1 MANMWNTLEEISRD
15 ISQIQ
20 LEPETED
27 EKNSTQMKSKVETV
41 KAVPATAEDE
51 KSFSSRR
58 KKNVIRGFK
67 KRISPKSSSSEVK
80 HEAETI
86 DLRVNSGMSVTT
98 SVIYSKIL
106 HCTYVMHLITFQ
118 FQILIIIM

>member
-15 ISQIQ
+15 ISQIEP
-20 LEPETED
+20 EPETE
-27 EKNSTQMKSKVETV
+27 EMKSKVETV

-67 KRISPKSSSSEVK
+67 KRISPKNSSSDVK

-106 HCTYVMHLITFQ
+106 HNVVAQ
-118 FQILIIIM
+118 

>member
-15 ISQIQ
+15 ISQIEP
-20 LEPETED
+20 EPETKE
-27 EKNSTQMKSKVETV
+27 MKSKVETV

-67 KRISPKSSSSEVK
+67 KRISPKNSNSNVK

-86 DLRVNSGMSVTT
+86 DLRVNSGMSVL
-98 SVIYSKIL
+98 SKIL
-106 HCTYVMHLITFQ
+106 HYVVAQ
-118 FQILIIIM
+118 

>member
-20 LEPETED
+20 PEPETED

-41 KAVPATAEDE
+41 KAVPATADDE

-67 KRISPKSSSSEVK
+67 KRISPKNSSSEVK

-86 DLRVNSGMSVTT
+86 DLRANSGMSNTT
-98 SVIYSKIL
+98 VKY
-106 HCTYVMHLITFQ
+106 CTSGTMIWEIFISTNLIKLFQ
-118 FQILIIIM
+118 MD

>member
-27 EKNSTQMKSKVETV
+27 ETNSTQMKSKVETV

-67 KRISPKSSSSEVK
+67 KRISRFFNRFE
-80 HEAETI
+80 
-86 DLRVNSGMSVTT
+86 DR
-98 SVIYSKIL
+98 
-106 HCTYVMHLITFQ
+106 
-118 FQILIIIM
+118 

>member
-15 ISQIQ
+15 ISQI
-20 LEPETED
+20 EPETET
-27 EKNSTQMKSKVETV
+27 EEMKSKVETV

-67 KRISPKSSSSEVK
+67 KRISPKNSNSNVK

-86 DLRVNSGMSVTT
+86 DLRVNSGMSVL
-98 SVIYSKIL
+98 SKIL
-106 HCTYVMHLITFQ
+106 HYVVAQ
-118 FQILIIIM
+118 